1 MPDLLAEPVPATST
15 AEEAPLLRAR
25 GLTVD
30 FKVPVKGR
38 IRPGRLSAVAGVD
51 LDVRRGEILGIVGES
66 GCGKSTMGRALLQL
80 LPASSGSVEFDG
92 IELTSLRRRALR
104 GLRRRMQMIFQD
116 PFASLNPRMTIGR
129 LIEEPL
135 RVHTALSADDRR
147 AKALE
152 IMDLVGLN
160 PDWHD
165 RYPHQLSG
173 GQRQRVGIAR
183 ALISNPSF
191 IVADEP
197 VSALDVSVQAQIV
210 NLLEEVQE
218 ELGLTMVFIG
228 HDLAVVRHLCDR
240 IAVMYL
246 GKIIEIGDCEEIY
259 ERPRHPYTTALLS
272 AVPVPDPLVEHERER
287 IILSGDVP
295 SPLSP
300 PSGCRFRTRCWKA
313 QEICA
318 RQEPP
323 LAGDAHQVACHFPEN
338 TLGEVRETVPAAA
351 G

>member
-1 MPDLLAEPVPATST
+1 MSDTLVEIPAENS
-15 AEEAPLLRAR
+15 LLRVR

-38 IRPGRLSAVAGVD
+38 IRAGRLSAVAGVD
-51 LDVRRGEILGIVGES
+51 LDVYRGEILGIVGES
-66 GCGKSTMGRALLQL
+66 GCGKSTMGRALLHL
-80 LPASSGSVEFDG
+80 IPASSGEVYFEG
-92 IELTSLRRRALR
+92 TALASLPKRALR
-104 GLRRRMQMIFQD
+104 RLRRRMQMIFQD

-135 RVHTALSADDRR
+135 FVHSDLSPTARR
-147 AKALE
+147 EKAIE
-152 IMDLVGLN
+152 TMDLVGLN
-160 PDWHD
+160 PDWHG

-183 ALISNPSF
+183 ALISNPTF

-197 VSALDVSVQAQIV
+197 VSALDVSVQAQVV
-210 NLLEEVQE
+210 NLLEDVHE

-228 HDLAVVRHLCDR
+228 HDLAVVRHLCNR

-246 GKIIEIGDCEEIY
+246 GKIVEIGDCDDIY

-272 AVPVPDPLVEHERER
+272 AVPVPDPDATSTRER

-295 SPLSP
+295 SPLNP

-313 QEICA
+313 QDICA
-318 RQEPP
+318 TKEPI
-323 LAGDAHQVACHFPEN
+323 LEGSGHQVACHFPEN
-338 TLGEVRETVPAAA
+338 VEELS
-351 G
+351 